1 MNVTTTQLYDLLV
14 EQGFEKARVREA
26 LSQIASK
33 EEVEEIAATGFE
45 SVRGELRSDIRELE
59 MRMYRAMLVQT
70 ATIAAIVLGMLQF
83 VA

>member
-1 MNVTTTQLYDLLV
+1 MNVTTAQLYDLLI
-14 EQGFEKARVREA
+14 EKGFEKDRVREA

-33 EEVEEIAATGFE
+33 EEVEKNAATGFDR
-45 SVRGELRSDIRELE
+45 VRAEFRNDLRELE

-83 VA
+83 AA